1 MINKEL
7 RKLAVPVS
15 ITFSNTVVGDWEQVS
30 KGGDWGERVRD
41 ACYKKPILFIS
52 VDVSVAVAHKR
63 KVFPF
68 VKQ

>member
-15 ITFSNTVVGDWEQVS
+15 ITFSNTVVGDWQQGN

-52 VDVSVAVAHKR
+52 ADVSVAVAHER